1 MLLIQVKLFVPKER
15 LRSDILKGYF
25 QLILF
30 SLKLVFN
37 LERFVAVLLY
47 VLALHYQICMEINL
61 DLLEKVTKNLFTI
74 ISVQIQYL

>member
-47 VLALHYQICMEINL
+47 AGFALS
-61 DLLEKVTKNLFTI
+61 DLHEN
-74 ISVQIQYL
+74 

>member
-30 SLKLVFN
+30 CLKLVFS
-37 LERFVAVLLY
+37 LERFAAVLLY
-47 VLALHYQICMEINL
+47 AGFALS
-61 DLLEKVTKNLFTI
+61 DLHEN
-74 ISVQIQYL
+74 